1 MRTFKHRVNL
11 KICATLIPPLIG
23 LSACDFVS
31 YSGGTPVTIEGS
43 SHFVS
48 YATNRENVW
57 LAYEKQTFPV
67 VLANNEV
74 YRRNVM
80 AIEAVSGCKVD
91 PYTIDN
97 KYSTT
102 TAFVVCE

>member
-11 KICATLIPPLIG
+11 KICAILTLPAIG

-31 YSGGTPVTIEGS
+31 YSKSVPITIEGS
-43 SHFVS
+43 SHLVS
-48 YATNRENVW
+48 YAINREGVW
-57 LAYEKQTFPV
+57 HAYEKQSFPV
-67 VLANNEV
+67 VLVNNEV

-91 PYTIDN
+91 PYTVDN
-97 KYSTT
+97 EYAST
-102 TAFVVCE
+102 TAFVICE